1 VTIVAIDGPA
11 GAGKSTVARAVA
23 KVLGFVYLDTGAM
36 YRALALAALQ
46 RGISPQDEDGLAE
59 LLEGLGIEARGDRV
73 LLDGEDVS
81 DRIRDADV
89 TSIVSQIAAHEAVR
103 AALVERQREVGR
115 GADVVMAGRDIGA
128 TVAPDAAL
136 KIWLTASSKERARR
150 RARQLGAE
158 GEGEV
163 AAIRSDLEARDAADA
178 RRRVSPLREP
188 SDAIAIDSTGMSIEE
203 VVERVVA
210 AVRQSLG

>member
-1 VTIVAIDGPA
+1 
-11 GAGKSTVARAVA
+11 
-23 KVLGFVYLDTGAM
+23 
-36 YRALALAALQ
+36 
-46 RGISPQDEDGLAE
+46 
-59 LLEGLGIEARGDRV
+59 
-73 LLDGEDVS
+73 
-81 DRIRDADV
+81 
-89 TSIVSQIAAHEAVR
+89 
-103 AALVERQREVGR
+103 VERQREVGR
-115 GADVVMAGRDIGA
+115 GADVVMEGRDIGA

-136 KIWLTASSKERARR
+136 KIWLTASSEERARR